1 MLLDIYGHSPAE
13 HGEPLIRGAEFLRVE
28 LSPLADGNVF
38 VALTAT
44 TIDSEEPQLLDQEI
58 ASERVASID
67 DVLALIRRHVRIA
80 NPRPIATML

>member
-1 MLLDIYGHSPAE
+1 MLDIYGRAPRE

-28 LSPLADGNVF
+28 LSQLADGNVL

-67 DVLALIRRHVRIA
+67 DVLALIRQHVRIA
-80 NPRPIATML
+80 DPHPSAILS